1 MNDDD
6 DDPVG
11 RGRIP
16 PHIDESGLVGRAVP
30 ERPTDRVVR
39 NIAILRLCISD
50 ES

>member
-1 MNDDD
+1 
-6 DDPVG
+6 VG
-11 RGRIP
+11 RGRVS
-16 PHIDESGLVGRAVP
+16 PHIEESGLVGRAVP

>member
-1 MNDDD
+1 MTTTTT
-6 DDPVG
+6 
-11 RGRIP
+11 RWAAAESP